1 MGGCHIK
8 ITDMDEEQKGEIR
21 IKGRM
26 VMMGYLKNESA
37 TRASVDEHGYFRTG
51 DQGKFEDGFLKITGR
66 IKELI
71 ITAGGENIAPVP
83 IEDNF
88 KLLCPPCSNI
98 MVIGENQRFMAALI
112 TFKVVV
118 DLAKGGIPTT
128 QLDPVAIKYF
138 QDNLGVKVE
147 TSDEACKNEKIY
159 EHIEQCIALT
169 NKKSV
174 SKAAHIKKF
183 KLIPVDF
190 SLPGGEL
197 TPTMKLKRKVTEGK
211 YAQEIQEIYSI
222 QAKL

>member
-1 MGGCHIK
+1 M
-8 ITDMDEEQKGEIR
+8 
-21 IKGRM
+21 
-26 VMMGYLKNESA
+26 
-37 TRASVDEHGYFRTG
+37 
-51 DQGKFEDGFLKITGR
+51 
-66 IKELI
+66 
-71 ITAGGENIAPVP
+71 APVP

-118 DLAKGGIPTT
+118 DLAKGGVPTT
-128 QLDPVAIKYF
+128 ELDPMAIKYF
-138 QDNLGVKVE
+138 KDTLGVNIQ
-147 TSDEACKNEKIY
+147 TSVEACKNQKVY
-159 EHIEQCIALT
+159 EHIEKCIAQT

-211 YAQEIQEIYSI
+211 YAKEIQEIYSV
-222 QAKL
+222 